1 MSGSI
6 RKQVERRES
15 DQKPVRRGGTR
26 PAERRQHC
34 LPLRAR
40 QRVDLSLQCPR
51 QLMQPGEGYLGFG
64 LDPRG
69 GQNLKPASP
78 RVGGGGGNQRRLAD
92 AWLSDQDERIA
103 ALPRGAK

>member
-1 MSGSI
+1 
-6 RKQVERRES
+6 
-15 DQKPVRRGGTR
+15 
-26 PAERRQHC
+26 
-34 LPLRAR
+34 
-40 QRVDLSLQCPR
+40 
-51 QLMQPGEGYLGFG
+51 MQPGEGYLGFG